1 MPISAFARSNREY
14 NAGKSW
20 RCRVSMCKVAIE
32 ADRIRAYARK
42 FIKEADAEMDTPSG
56 DFVRGRFL
64 GLSAADLLDLLRL
77 EGLHLH
83 IEGHSY
89 RLLSVEE
96 SGTFIGVKEA

>member
-1 MPISAFARSNREY
+1 MSRY
-14 NAGKSW
+14 
-20 RCRVSMCKVAIE
+20 KVAIE

-42 FIKEADAEMDTPSG
+42 FIKEADAEMETSSG
-56 DFVRGRFL
+56 DFVKGRFL

-89 RLLSVEE
+89 RLLSVED
-96 SGTFIGVKEA
+96 SGAFIAVKDA